1 MNKIYQNKPDVS
13 KNRVSRRLGG
23 FTLIEL
29 LVVVLII
36 GILAGVALP
45 QYQNAVNK
53 SRAIG
58 LLSNMKTIRQA
69 AEAYKMATGSYP
81 MDFTQVDISFPGQ
94 VLGTAEGV
102 ENSSITLPDG
112 SYYAF
117 DIDGYIQGSNS
128 AANFNYWYDV
138 SKWGVKQGCF
148 MLRAGSEKTKR
159 LGKSMG
165 TFTQKNSFNE
175 DVYEI
180 CF

>member
-53 SRAIG
+53 SRAIS

-94 VLGTAEGV
+94 VLGSDEGV
-102 ENSSITLPDG
+102 ENSVIILPDG
-112 SYYAF
+112 SFYKF
-117 DIDGYIQGSNS
+117 DIDGYIQGANS
-128 AANFNYWYDV
+128 AANFNYWYD
-138 SKWGVKQGCF
+138 SMWGVKQGCF
-148 MLRAGSEKTKR
+148 MLRANSEQTNR

-165 TFTQKNSFNE
+165 TFTQKSPFNE

>member
-29 LVVVLII
+29 LVVLII

-45 QYQNAVNK
+45 KYQNAVNK

-94 VLGTAEGV
+94 VLGASEGV
-102 ENSSITLPDG
+102 ENSQITLPDG
-112 SYYAF
+112 SIYAF
-117 DIDGYIQGSNS
+117 DIDGYIQGANT
-128 AANFNYWYDV
+128 AGNFNYWYDV

-148 MLRAGSEKTKR
+148 LLRANSEKTNR